1 MKIRLTG
8 ERGYQDSV
16 IDWDG
21 DFSTTILL
29 FYSGTLESSEYDF
42 QRIDVDGIPVY
53 VWSGREGKAN
63 HSSDADCSSW
73 AA

>member
-8 ERGYQDSV
+8 ECGYQDSV

-21 DFSTTILL
+21 DFSATILL
-29 FYSGTLESSEYDF
+29 FYPGTLESSEYDF

-53 VWSGREGKAN
+53 VWSRREGKSNQA
-63 HSSDADCSSW
+63 SDSDSSSW

>member
-1 MKIRLTG
+1 MRIRLTG

-29 FYSGTLESSEYDF
+29 FYPRTLESSEYNF

-53 VWSGREGKAN
+53 VCSGRKRKAD
-63 HSSDADCSSW
+63 HPSDDDYSSW